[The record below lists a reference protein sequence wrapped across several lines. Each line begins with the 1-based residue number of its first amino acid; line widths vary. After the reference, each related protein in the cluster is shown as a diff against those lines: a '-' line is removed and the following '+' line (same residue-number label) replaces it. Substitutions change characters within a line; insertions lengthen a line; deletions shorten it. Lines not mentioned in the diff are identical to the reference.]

1 MMNWRNLV
9 WWGGYASIGIS
20 LQAVLPGLDFL
31 LPGLILAIQER
42 KKAQFLWVEA
52 LFLLLQVGTGSM
64 LFGGTLVS
72 YALAPAFFYVG
83 YSLFEVDSF
92 PFIGLL
98 SLCLGVV
105 HYVTTALM
113 SGLQG
118 IPFHAPL
125 VMDESV
131 IQTLMTPFLRRFA
144 QFTRRFCHEAR
155 V

>member
-1 MMNWRNLV
+1 MSWRNLL
-9 WWGGYASIGIS
+9 WWGIYTCIAVS

-42 KKAQFLWVEA
+42 KKVQFFWVA
-52 LFLLLQVGTGSM
+52 VIFLLIQEGTGSM
-64 LFGGTLVS
+64 LFGSTLIG
-72 YALAPAFFYVG
+72 YALAPALFYVG

-92 PFIGLL
+92 PFIVLL
-98 SLCLGVV
+98 SLCLGSI
-105 HYVTTALM
+105 HYITIALM
-113 SGLQG
+113 CELQG
-118 IPFHAPL
+118 IPFHAQI

-131 IQTLMTPFLRRFA
+131 IQALMTPFLWGFA

>member
-42 KKAQFLWVEA
+42 KKAQFLWVAA
-52 LFLLLQVGTGSM
+52 LFLLIQEGTGSM
-64 LFGGTLVS
+64 LVGGTLVS
-72 YALAPAFFYVG
+72 YG
-83 YSLFEVDSF
+83 
-92 PFIGLL
+92 
-98 SLCLGVV
+98 LGVV

-131 IQTLMTPFLRRFA
+131 IQTLMTPFLWRFA